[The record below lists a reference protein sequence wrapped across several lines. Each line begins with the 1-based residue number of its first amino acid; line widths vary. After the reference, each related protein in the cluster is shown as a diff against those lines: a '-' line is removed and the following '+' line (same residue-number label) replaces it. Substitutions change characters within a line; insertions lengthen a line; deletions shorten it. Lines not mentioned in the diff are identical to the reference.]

1 MPGWA
6 GRINDPDQQL
16 LATASG
22 IACCLFVGEWSL
34 LNSQIQF
41 LPLDIFIHIMYITT
55 WLYNHM
61 VIYTC

>member
-55 WLYNHM
+55 
-61 VIYTC
+61 